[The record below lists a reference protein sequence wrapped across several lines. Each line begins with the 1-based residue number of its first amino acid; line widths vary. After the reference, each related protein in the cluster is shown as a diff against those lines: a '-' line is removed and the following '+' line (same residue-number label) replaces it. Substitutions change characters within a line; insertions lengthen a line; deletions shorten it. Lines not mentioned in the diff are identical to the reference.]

1 MLLMPQRDQRNLS
14 VEETLKI
21 TLLKDS
27 EIDRSIQ
34 PDWNVTD
41 ISPRSIS
48 VQLAF
53 EDPLMI

>member
-1 MLLMPQRDQRNLS
+1 MLLMPQRDQRNLA

-21 TLLKDS
+21 TLLKDG